1 MHMSYLKQVFCLL
14 VLSSSTAIAHA
25 KKLRL
30 TGSILSTLIFLLL
43 YLSVDAQ
50 PKNYVRL
57 ADGIIVYPGNSV
69 AANAKAVRL
78 QIINHSI
85 IRVTA
90 SPSTKFSKAES
101 LVTTFN
107 KTQTFGWTV
116 SSKQNELLLS
126 TNAMNAKVSLINGS
140 VSFFDKSGKSILA
153 ERENGKQLKPVVFE
167 GAQSYDITQTFQT
180 TADDAYYGLGQ
191 HQSDQFNYKNEQVL
205 LFQNNTEVAI
215 PFLISAKN
223 YGILWDNYSISK
235 VGDVRE
241 YHPLSALKLFAKTG
255 EEGWLTASYA
265 NDKLKPDDLVLH
277 RPETTIAMEYVGE
290 SKLKMP
296 AEFNPEK
303 GLVTWEGSIQ
313 SSFNGKHKLR
323 FTYGGYIKVWV
334 DNKLVL
340 DRWRRA
346 WNPAPALLD
355 INMQQ
360 GTKTPI
366 KIEWIPEGTE
376 SYISFKW
383 IEPLPDADKNNF
395 AFASEAG
402 QQIDYYFIYRN
413 NMDEVI
419 SSYRD
424 LTGKAPIVPKWALGF
439 WQSRERYKTQ
449 DEILSTVA
457 GFRKRSIPL
466 DNIVLDWFYW
476 KENDW
481 GSQEFDAARF
491 PSPDSMIKVLH
502 DQYNTKLMISV
513 WPKFYEGVSTYN
525 DFYKKGWLYKRNIFD
540 RQKDWVGPGYTSTF
554 YDAFNPEARKAFWDL
569 IHKKIYSKGIDA
581 WWMDASEPDL
591 LSNVS
596 PQRRKEQ
603 MTPLSA
609 GLVAEYVNAYP
620 LQNAKGI
627 YEGQRSVDNNKRVF
641 LLTRSGFAGSQRY
654 TVAIWSGDIGARW
667 HDMKAQI
674 SAGINFSMSGLPY
687 WTMDIGGFVVESRYE
702 NLKNKED
709 IEEWRELN
717 TRWFQF
723 GAFTPLFRVHGQY
736 PFREVFNIAPDDH
749 PAYKSMLYYNK
760 LRYRLLP
767 YVYSL
772 AGAAY
777 HNNATIMRSLV
788 MDFPADT
795 NVHSIGDQYLFGSSL
810 LVNPVYEHKAK
821 TRSLYLPAGTG
832 WYDLNSGKYFN
843 GGARIT
849 VDAPYER
856 MPVFIK
862 EGSIIPFGPELQYT
876 SEKPAD
882 TITLH
887 VYTGK
892 NATFTLYEDENTNYN
907 YEKGAFSNISFNYNE
922 ATKLLVVGERK
933 GSFTGMLD
941 NRIFRIVW
949 NSKNKP
955 KALDFNQPADAILKY
970 NGKQI
975 SVSFKP

>member
-1 MHMSYLKQVFCLL
+1 MS
-14 VLSSSTAIAHA
+14 AIAQTSA
-25 KKLRL
+25 
-30 TGSILSTLIFLLL
+30 
-43 YLSVDAQ
+43 
-50 PKNYVRL
+50 VRYIKFS
-57 ADGIIVYPGNSV
+57 DGVVVYPDQRFSGN
-69 AANAKAVRL
+69 AQAVRL
-78 QIINHSI
+78 QVITNDI

-90 SPSTKFSKAES
+90 SPTKQFSKQES
-101 LVTTFN
+101 LVTVYE
-107 KTQTFGWTV
+107 KTKTSGWTSALKADNV
-116 SSKQNELLLS
+116 LLS
-126 TNAMNAKVSLINGS
+126 TPAITATVSLITGA
-140 VSFFDKSGKSILA
+140 VSFKDKAGKTILS
-153 ERENGKQLKPVVFE
+153 ERSKQFQPAVFE
-167 GAQSYDITQTFQT
+167 GTQSCGITQTFQT
-180 TADDAYYGLGQ
+180 TEDDAYYGLGQ
-191 HQSDQFNYKNEQVL
+191 HQSDQFNYKGEQVL
-205 LFQNNTEVAI
+205 MFQNNTEVAI

-235 VGDVRE
+235 VGDVRDF
-241 YHPLSALKLFAKTG
+241 HPLSSLRLFSKTG

-265 NDKLKPDDLVLH
+265 NNKLKPADVVLH
-277 RPETTIAMEYVGE
+277 RPETTIDMEYVNE
-290 SKLKMP
+290 SKLKLP
-296 AEFNPEK
+296 AEFKPEN
-303 GLVTWEGSIQ
+303 GLVTWEGSIA
-313 SSFNGKHKLR
+313 SNFNGSHKLR

-334 DNKLVL
+334 NDKVVL

-355 INMQQ
+355 VNM
-360 GTKTPI
+360 KKDEKLPI
-366 KIEWIPEGTE
+366 KIEWIPEGSE
-376 SYISFKW
+376 SYISLKW
-383 IEPLPDADKNNF
+383 LEPLSASDKNTF
-395 AFASEAG
+395 AFSSEAG
-402 QQIDYYFIYRN
+402 QQSDYYFVYGN

-419 SSYRD
+419 SSYRI

-449 DEILSTVA
+449 DEILKTVA
-457 GFRKRSIPL
+457 GFRKRKIPL

-476 KENDW
+476 KESEW
-481 GSQEFDAARF
+481 GSQEFDPVRF

-502 DQYNTKLMISV
+502 VQYNTKLMISV
-513 WPKFYEGVSTYN
+513 WPKFYEGISAYN
-525 DFYKKGWLYKRNIFD
+525 DFNQKGWLYKRNIFD
-540 RQKDWVGPGYTSTF
+540 KQKDWVGPGYTSTF
-554 YDAFNPEARKAFWDL
+554 YDAFNPDARKAFWDL
-569 IHKKIYSKGIDA
+569 IQKKIYTKGIDA

-603 MTPLSA
+603 MTPVSA

-654 TVAIWSGDIGARW
+654 AATIWSGDIGARW

-674 SAGINFSMSGLPY
+674 SAGLNFSMSGLPY
-687 WTMDIGGFVVESRYE
+687 WTMDIGGFVVENRYE
-702 NLKNKED
+702 KPNAAD

-736 PFREVFNIAPDDH
+736 PFREIFNIAPEDH

-777 HNNATIMRSLV
+777 HNNATIMRGLV
-788 MDFPADT
+788 MDFAADK
-795 NVHSIGDQYLFGSSL
+795 NVHSIGDQYMFGSSL
-810 LVNPVYEHKAK
+810 LINPVYEYRATTK
-821 TRSLYLPAGTG
+821 SLYLPSGTG
-832 WYDLNSGKYFN
+832 WYDLNSGKYSN
-843 GGARIT
+843 GGKRIT

-856 MPVFIK
+856 MPVFVK

-876 SEKPAD
+876 SQKPAD

-892 NATFTLYEDENTNYN
+892 NASFTLYEDEDVNYN
-907 YEKGAFSNISFNYNE
+907 YEKGAFSNISINYNE
-922 ATKLLVVGERK
+922 SSRQLSIGERI
-933 GSFTGMLD
+933 GTFPGMLV
-941 NRIFRIVW
+941 NRVFKIIW
-949 NSKNKP
+949 ISKNKP
-955 KALDFNQPADAILKY
+955 EVLSFEKSADAVVRY
-970 NGKQI
+970 NGK
-975 SVSFKP
+975 SVKISFKH